1 MVLLVQM
8 LICADPRSPGDVCP
22 LRCPSCSV
30 FFLLMTLCI
39 MDNLAVSKMAA
50 VFKPIIRWAQSKE
63 RIFLTLELSD
73 VQVW

>member
-1 MVLLVQM
+1 MTPVVQAMSVLYVAHHALY
-8 LICADPRSPGDVCP
+8 S
-22 LRCPSCSV
+22 
-30 FFLLMTLCI
+30 FLLMTLCI